1 MGLFD
6 WFRKDKGVKPGSSVE
21 RDEKGKW
28 VIREPEVGIIPK
40 EIEAILSEPKVEA
53 EVKVKK
59 APAKKPTSKSQER
72 RVAIQKDAADTPAA
86 KPKAKPKAPAKK
98 TTPKKK

>member
-28 VIREPEVGIIPK
+28 VIREPEVGIVKP
-40 EIEAILSEPKVEA
+40 EPE
-53 EVKVKK
+53 EVKAEVKK
-59 APAKKPTSKSQER
+59 APAKKPASKSQEK
-72 RVAIQKDAADTPAA
+72 RVAIQKDAADTPVA
-86 KPKAKPKAPAKK
+86 KPKPKAKAPAKK